1 MLLPGMDG
9 TGQMFNAFI
18 AALNPAAPA
27 RIMHYPPD
35 LPQNY
40 EQLTQRVQAA
50 LPPTDPF
57 VVIAESFSGPIA
69 ITLAAR
75 RPPNLAGLVL
85 VSTFAR
91 SPVRI
96 PRWMRPM
103 LARLPRAVMTMSTPL
118 RYALGSDA
126 TPALLAEFQ
135 QANATVSSSAWRSR
149 IRALLEVDVTSACGG
164 IQVPVLCLTPSNDRV
179 VTRSAAESLINSHP
193 AWKHIRIEGPHF
205 LLQTRAAACATAM
218 RSWAAANDL
227 IL

>member
-1 MLLPGMDG
+1 MLLPGLDG
-9 TGQMFNAFI
+9 TGQLFSAFI

-35 LPQNY
+35 RAQNY

-50 LPPTDPF
+50 LPPTNPF

-75 RPPNLAGLVL
+75 RPPDLAGLVL

-96 PRWMRPM
+96 PGWARPM
-103 LARLPRAVMTMSTPL
+103 LARLPRACMTMTTPL
-118 RYALGSDA
+118 RYALGKDA

-135 QANATVSSSAWRSR
+135 QANATVSSAAWRSR
-149 IRALLEVDVTSACGG
+149 IRALLEVDVTSVCGG

-179 VTRSAAESLINSHP
+179 VARSAAESLIKDHP
-193 AWKHIRIEGPHF
+193 AWKHVRIEGPHF
-205 LLQTRAAACATAM
+205 LLQARAAACAAAI
-218 RSWAAANDL
+218 RSWAASHDL
-227 IL
+227 KL